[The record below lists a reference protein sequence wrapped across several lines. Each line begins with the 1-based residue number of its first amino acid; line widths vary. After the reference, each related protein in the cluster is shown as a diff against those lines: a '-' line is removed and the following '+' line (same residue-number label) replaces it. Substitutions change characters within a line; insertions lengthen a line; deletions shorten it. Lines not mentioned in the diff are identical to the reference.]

1 MSEQTPEVNVETP
14 IVDADDAK
22 DFQEPEQKSD
32 VDQLAEGLKKAAT
45 ETAYAT
51 VGLVDLVSS
60 KAREFYDD
68 QKKQYATA
76 HPDEDAQTT
85 SGFLT
90 QLGSQLDKLVA
101 DIAGGFRDLADRGAQ
116 RAGRCGRGGGVRDLP
131 GAARRPAVA
140 DRRASPRVARFGF
153 SWMPQSGWPVTPMVR

>member
-101 DIAGGFRDLADRGAQ
+101 DIAGGFRDLADRG
-116 RAGRCGRGGGVRDLP
+116 RSAGRDSAP
-131 GAARRPAVA
+131 AAEVTKDAEPERQAEAAAPEAATDVA
-140 DRRASPRVARFGF
+140 DDEPAY
-153 SWMPQSGWPVTPMVR
+153 

>member
-1 MSEQTPEVNVETP
+1 MTEKNDDVTAETP
-14 IVDADDAK
+14 IVDAEDAK
-22 DFQEPEQKSD
+22 DFREPEQKSD

-101 DIAGGFRDLADRGAQ
+101 DIAGGFRDLADRG
-116 RAGRCGRGGGVRDLP
+116 RSAGRDSAPAPEVTK
-131 GAARRPAVA
+131 GAEAPAAESEAPEASEAA
-140 DRRASPRVARFGF
+140 DDGPAY
-153 SWMPQSGWPVTPMVR
+153 